1 MEPVVIDG
9 AFGEG
14 GGQILRTSISLAAL
28 TGKPLQIYNIR
39 AKRSKPGL
47 HAQHLTSV
55 RAAAALCNAALQGAE
70 MGSQFLS
77 FTPGPLSSDKEFR
90 FEVGTAGAVCLVAQT
105 ALVPSLYLSADPVKI
120 KIYGGTHVPMAPPTD
135 YLEGVYLPVLRRMG
149 AKIAFS
155 SSVAGFM
162 PKGGGE
168 AEFSSGGDL
177 TTPLNLLDR
186 GKLVC
191 IRVLITTS
199 QLPEHVA
206 ERGETALMKDL
217 KGYGVHVKVEKRDLK
232 SAGPGAAVTIIAE
245 CEHGIG
251 GFSTLG
257 ERGKPMERVA
267 GDALKAFQKWFAA
280 DCAVDEHL
288 ADQLVLPCALI
299 PYESVWKT
307 SEVTEHLRT
316 VLATVQQFLPIK
328 YDLKTNADGSGIAR
342 VEGVDLKRSISRR

>member
-1 MEPVVIDG
+1 MDAVTIDG
-9 AFGEG
+9 ALGEG
-14 GGQILRTSISLAAL
+14 GGQTLRTSVSLAAL

-55 RAAAALCNAALQGAE
+55 RAAAALCNAVLQGDE
-70 MGSQFLS
+70 MGSQFLN
-77 FTPGPLSSDKEFR
+77 FIPGSLSSNDEFR
-90 FEVGTAGAVCLVAQT
+90 FEVGTAGAVGLVAQT
-105 ALVPSLYLSADPVKI
+105 ALIPSLYLPEKLVKI
-120 KIYGGTHVPMAPPTD
+120 VIRGGTHVPMAPPTD
-135 YLEGVYLPVLRRMG
+135 YLEAVYLPLLRRMG
-149 AKIAFS
+149 AEIAFS

-168 AEFSSGGDL
+168 AEFNAGGVL
-177 TTPLNLLDR
+177 TTPLNLAHR
-186 GKLVC
+186 GKIVRFKVLV
-191 IRVLITTS
+191 TTS

-206 ERGETALMKDL
+206 ERGEVALMKDL

-232 SAGPGAAVTIIAE
+232 GSGPGASVTLVAE
-245 CEHGIG
+245 CENGIG
-251 GFSTLG
+251 GFSSLG

-267 GDALKAFQKWFAA
+267 GDALKAFQKWFSA

-307 SEVTEHLRT
+307 SAVTEHLRT
-316 VLATVQQFLPIK
+316 VFSVVQQFLPIVYGLQK
-328 YDLKTNADGSGIAR
+328 GAEGSGTVR
-342 VEGVDLKRSISRR
+342 MTGVNMKRFRLK